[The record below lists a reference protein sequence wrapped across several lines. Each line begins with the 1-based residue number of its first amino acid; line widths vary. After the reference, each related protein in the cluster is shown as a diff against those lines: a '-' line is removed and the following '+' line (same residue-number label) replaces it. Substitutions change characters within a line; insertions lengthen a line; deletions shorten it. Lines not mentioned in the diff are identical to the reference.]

1 MVPHKLNRRLLLLAA
16 IGIVLYVSIM
26 AYNMLASPSS
36 VEEDYSLH
44 AVTKTAAADAASQ
57 FVRTKFPG
65 ITPNGTTVVY
75 QSDQELSG
83 YLQKSGLYDEYES
96 KYDQRFPLDFWQVQV
111 KTRTSGT
118 TYTVFVGMDTPEIA
132 GWQKTT
138 SGRKAPPATDGA
150 KIAAAAV
157 IEMGYKAEEFVYN
170 PDNKTGRGE
179 EPDSTFYTFE
189 STGKTIGE
197 SKLLLQVKVQN
208 GETVSFKPA
217 FSVPS
222 DYMSWLDKQKKSAS
236 WMTLA
241 HVAFTIIMGI
251 VALVYMIMYAR
262 HISFTRGIVM
272 TLVYTAC
279 YVVQT
284 FNMIPALQTESAE
297 QDSMM
302 LVILLVVSLLFVL
315 LSAASLYM
323 SLLAGDALWRHRD
336 RHLWPR
342 WREPDFG
349 QHILYAM
356 GRGYLICL
364 FIMGVQQVV
373 FFAAEKGFH
382 AFGVNDP
389 MQSPLN
395 MLWPGLFPTLAWLA
409 GISEE
414 ILFRL
419 FGIIIFKKLLRN
431 TFLAVLIPNV
441 FWALGHTG
449 YTIYPSYT
457 RLIEVTLLG
466 FIFGY
471 VFLKYGL
478 YTAIYAHVAMDSI
491 LMAFSYIA
499 SENTAASV
507 FVGLFYAA
515 LPAIVGYAIMLLHAR
530 LKPKRPRPE
539 ILPPAAT

>member
-1 MVPHKLNRRLLLLAA
+1 MVPHKLNRQLLLLAV
-16 IGIVLYVSIM
+16 IGIVLYVSVM
-26 AYNMLASPSS
+26 AYNMIANSSS
-36 VEEDYSLH
+36 VEEDFALH
-44 AVTKTAAADAASQ
+44 AVTKTAAADAAVK
-57 FVRTKFPG
+57 FVETKFPG
-65 ITPNGTTVVY
+65 VTPSGTRVLY
-75 QSDQELSG
+75 ESDQELSG

-96 KYDQRFPLDFWQVQV
+96 AYGQRFPLDYWQVDV
-111 KTRTSGT
+111 KTRTSDT
-118 TYTVFVGMDTPEIA
+118 VYTVYVGMEKPEIA
-132 GWQKTT
+132 GWRKTAAA
-138 SGRKAPPATDGA
+138 RKAPPTEDGA
-150 KIAAAAV
+150 KIAAASV
-157 IEMGYKAEEFVYN
+157 IGMGYKADEFVYN
-170 PDNKTGRGE
+170 ANDKTGRGE
-179 EPDSTFYTFE
+179 KPDSTLYTFE
-189 STGKTIGE
+189 STQAKIGE
-197 SKLLLQVKVQN
+197 AKLLLQVNVQS

-222 DYMSWLDKQKKSAS
+222 DYLSWLGKQQKSAS
-236 WMTLA
+236 WMTMA
-241 HVAFTIIMGI
+241 HLVFTVVMGI

-262 HISFTRGIVM
+262 HISFSRGIVM
-272 TLVYTAC
+272 TLVYAAA
-279 YVVQT
+279 YIVQT
-284 FNMIPALQTESAE
+284 FNMIPALQTQSPD
-297 QDSMM
+297 QDQVVM
-302 LVILLVVSLLFVL
+302 VILLSVSILFVL
-315 LSAASLYM
+315 LSAASVYM
-323 SLLAGDALWRHRD
+323 SLLAGDALWRQKNK
-336 RHLWPR
+336 HLWPR
-342 WREPDFG
+342 WSESDFG
-349 QHILYAM
+349 AHIFYAM

-431 TFLAVLIPNV
+431 TFLAILIPNV

-499 SENTAASV
+499 SENTAESV
-507 FVGLFYAA
+507 LVGLFYAA

-530 LKPKRPRPE
+530 LKPKRPQPE
-539 ILPPAAT
+539 FVPPGAT